1 MSIFHVADSG
11 NMANAEEKTRT
22 ARNLTI
28 VTVVLGVICIALVM
42 VLRLVVFTTSSA
54 KGYY

>member
-1 MSIFHVADSG
+1 MRNTFCILIKANSAADSG

-42 VLRLVVFTTSSA
+42 VWYSTNA
-54 KGYY
+54 